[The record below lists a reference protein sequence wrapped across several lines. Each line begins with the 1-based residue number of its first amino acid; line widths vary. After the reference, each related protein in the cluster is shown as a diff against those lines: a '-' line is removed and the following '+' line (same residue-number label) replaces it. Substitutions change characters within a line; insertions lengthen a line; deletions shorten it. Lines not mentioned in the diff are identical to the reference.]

1 VTSLNLIDLQAVWN
15 IGVIVL
21 LGLLAFIILGLVS
34 RRMDKRISTHIRSD
48 EQRKRLKTLLQAGRS
63 VGHVIIML
71 VIILEI
77 LYEMEINIAPI
88 LASAGVAGLALSL
101 GAQTFIK
108 DFFGVVVILVE
119 NQFTVGDVIKIGD
132 LTGTVERITLRA
144 TYLRD
149 AEGKR
154 ISIPNGD
161 IRTVSNLS
169 TEWARAVVTLSVPL
183 DADMGHV
190 MDSLNRAAQE
200 AGQDDKISGYLLA
213 LPEAVGWSDITE
225 TAVRVQLAA
234 KTKPGKQWDV
244 AQVLRKYA
252 LLYLHDKQPDE

>member
-1 VTSLNLIDLQAVWN
+1 
-15 IGVIVL
+15 
-21 LGLLAFIILGLVS
+21 
-34 RRMDKRISTHIRSD
+34 
-48 EQRKRLKTLLQAGRS
+48 
-63 VGHVIIML
+63 
-71 VIILEI
+71 
-77 LYEMEINIAPI
+77 
-88 LASAGVAGLALSL
+88 LALSL

-108 DFFGVVVILVE
+108 DFFGGVVILVE
-119 NQFTVGDVIKIGD
+119 NQFTVGDVIKVGD

-183 DADMGHV
+183 DADMNHV
-190 MDSLNRAAQE
+190 MDALGKAALE
-200 AGQDDKISGYLLA
+200 AGQDPQIQDCLLA
-213 LPEAVGWSDITE
+213 QPESVGWADITE
-225 TAVRVQLAA
+225 TAVRVQLSA
-234 KTKPGKQWDV
+234 KTKPGRQWDV

-252 LLYLHDKQPDE
+252 LLYLHDRQPDR

>member
-1 VTSLNLIDLQAVWN
+1 MNPINLQAVLN

-21 LGLLAFIILGLVS
+21 LGVLAILLLGLAS
-34 RRMDKRISTHIRSD
+34 RRIDKRISAHIRSE
-48 EQRKRLKTLLQAGRS
+48 EQRKRLRTLLQAGRS

-77 LYEMEINIAPI
+77 LYEMKINIAPI

-108 DFFGVVVILVE
+108 DFFGGVVVLVE

-149 AEGKR
+149 AEGRR

-161 IRTVSNLS
+161 IRIVTNLS
-169 TEWARAVVTLSVPL
+169 TEWARALVTLSVPL
-183 DADMGHV
+183 HTDMTQV
-190 MDSLNRAAQE
+190 MEALTQAARE
-200 AGQDDKISGYLLA
+200 AGQDNQIVDCLLA
-213 LPEAVGWSDITE
+213 PPEAVGWTDITE
-225 TAVRVQLAA
+225 YSVRVQLAA
-234 KTKPGKQWDV
+234 RTKPGRQWEV

-252 LLYLHDKQPDE
+252 MLKLYGKQPG

>member
-1 VTSLNLIDLQAVWN
+1 MNPINLQAAWN
-15 IGVIVL
+15 IGAIVL
-21 LGLLAFIILGLVS
+21 LGLLVYIILGLVS
-34 RRMDKRISTHIRSD
+34 RRIDKRISIRVRSE

-77 LYEMEINIAPI
+77 LYEMKINIAPI

-108 DFFGVVVILVE
+108 DFFGGVVILVE

-149 AEGKR
+149 SEGKR

-183 DADMGHV
+183 DADMNQV
-190 MDSLNRAAQE
+190 MDALGQAAQE
-200 AGQDDKISGYLLA
+200 AGQDKHIQDCLLA
-213 LPEAVGWSDITE
+213 LPEAVGWADITE

-234 KTKPGKQWDV
+234 RTKPGRQWEV

-252 LLYLHDKQPDE
+252 LLRLHDRQTGG